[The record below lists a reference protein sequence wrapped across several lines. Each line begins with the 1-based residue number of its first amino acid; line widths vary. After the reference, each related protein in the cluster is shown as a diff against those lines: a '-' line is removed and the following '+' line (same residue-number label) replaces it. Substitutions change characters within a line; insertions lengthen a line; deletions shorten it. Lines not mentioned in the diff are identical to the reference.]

1 MNEEENREVLIHFLT
16 VIDFIKMQM
25 YVISTPC

>member
-1 MNEEENREVLIHFLT
+1 MNEEEHREVLVHFLT

-25 YVISTPC
+25 YVISTAC